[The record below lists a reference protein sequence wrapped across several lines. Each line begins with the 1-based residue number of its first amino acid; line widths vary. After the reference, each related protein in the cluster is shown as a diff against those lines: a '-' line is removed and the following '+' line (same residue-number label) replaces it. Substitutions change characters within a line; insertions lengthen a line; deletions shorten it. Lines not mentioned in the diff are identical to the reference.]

1 MSEVQN
7 TGNET
12 TEVAIPSN
20 LDWNALVEQSMNVEK
35 AKKGLTLTAEYIEL
49 TKVGDSFRGVYIGLG
64 EVNVTD
70 KQTGELKPLTA
81 ARFLISGKV
90 FINAGIVLVDEIN
103 RAGVPV
109 GTPMEVTYTE
119 KKGNTKIYQL
129 SLLTD

>member
-1 MSEVQN
+1 
-7 TGNET
+7 
-12 TEVAIPSN
+12 
-20 LDWNALVEQSMNVEK
+20 MNVEK

-70 KQTGELKPLTA
+70 KQTGELKPLKA

-129 SLLTD
+129 TLLTD